1 MDGAP
6 PIRRPWMLIAAALV
20 LLSMLAYVLVGAY
33 LPSRQRMAGLEIE
46 LKDLYQKEAELQT
59 QLAQALQKSTM
70 LQQQVG
76 ALAAE
81 RDALLRRTRELE
93 QGLRKREI
101 GRASCRERV

>member
-20 LLSMLAYVLVGAY
+20 LLIMLAYVLVGAY
-33 LPSRQRMAGLEIE
+33 LPSRQRTAGLEIE
-46 LKDLYQKEAELQT
+46 LKDVYQKEAELQT
-59 QLAQALQKSTM
+59 QLAQALQKSAV
-70 LQQQVG
+70 LQQEVG

-93 QGLRKREI
+93 QELRKRG
-101 GRASCRERV
+101 GRRR

>member
-46 LKDLYQKEAELQT
+46 LKDVYQKEAELQT
-59 QLAQALQKSTM
+59 QLAQALQKSTV

-93 QGLRKREI
+93 QELLRKRG
-101 GRASCRERV
+101 GRRR

>member
-20 LLSMLAYVLVGAY
+20 LLIMLAYVLVGAY

-46 LKDLYQKEAELQT
+46 LKDVYQKEAELQT
-59 QLAQALQKSTM
+59 QLAQSLQKSTV
-70 LQQQVG
+70 LQQQIG

-81 RDALLRRTRELE
+81 RDALLRPTGGLE
-93 QGLRKREI
+93 QELRKRG
-101 GRASCRERV
+101 GRPP

>member
-20 LLSMLAYVLVGAY
+20 LLIMLAYVLVGAY
-33 LPSRQRMAGLEIE
+33 LPSRQRMAGLELE
-46 LKDLYQKEAELQT
+46 LKDVYQKEAELQT
-59 QLAQALQKSTM
+59 QLAQALQKSAV
-70 LQQQVG
+70 LQQEVG

-93 QGLRKREI
+93 QELRKRG
-101 GRASCRERV
+101 GRRR

>member
-46 LKDLYQKEAELQT
+46 LKDLYQKGAEQALVRFAGADRNPQVPREAER
-59 QLAQALQKSTM
+59 LAVPHEDPRPVESVADR
-70 LQQQVG
+70 V
-76 ALAAE
+76 
-81 RDALLRRTRELE
+81 
-93 QGLRKREI
+93 
-101 GRASCRERV
+101 RARADLDE

>member
-1 MDGAP
+1 MDGP
-6 PIRRPWMLIAAALV
+6 PPTRRPWMLIAAALV
-20 LLSMLAYVLVGAY
+20 LLIMLAYVLVGAY

-93 QGLRKREI
+93 QELRKRG
-101 GRASCRERV
+101 GRRR

>member
-6 PIRRPWMLIAAALV
+6 PSRRPWMLIAAALV
-20 LLSMLAYVLVGAY
+20 LLIMLAYVLLGAY

-46 LKDLYQKEAELQT
+46 LKDVYQKEAELQT
-59 QLAQALQKSTM
+59 QLAQALQKGTV
-70 LQQQVG
+70 LQQQVA

-93 QGLRKREI
+93 QELLRKRG
-101 GRASCRERV
+101 GRRR

>member
-20 LLSMLAYVLVGAY
+20 LLIMLAYVLLGAY

-93 QGLRKREI
+93 QELRKRG
-101 GRASCRERV
+101 GRRR

>member
-1 MDGAP
+1 MDGVP
-6 PIRRPWMLIAAALV
+6 PSRRPWMLIAAALV
-20 LLSMLAYVLVGAY
+20 LLIMLAYVLLGAY

-93 QGLRKREI
+93 QELRKRG
-101 GRASCRERV
+101 GRRR

>member
-1 MDGAP
+1 MDGVP
-6 PIRRPWMLIAAALV
+6 PSRRPWMLIAAALV
-20 LLSMLAYVLVGAY
+20 LLIMLAYVLVGAY

-93 QGLRKREI
+93 QELRKRG
-101 GRASCRERV
+101 GRRR

>member
-20 LLSMLAYVLVGAY
+20 LLIMLAYVLVGAY
-33 LPSRQRMAGLEIE
+33 LPSRQRIAGLELE
-46 LKDLYQKEAELQT
+46 LKDVYQKEAELQT
-59 QLAQALQKSTM
+59 QLAQALQKSAV

-93 QGLRKREI
+93 QELRKRG
-101 GRASCRERV
+101 GRRR

>member
-20 LLSMLAYVLVGAY
+20 LLIMLAYVLVGAY

-46 LKDLYQKEAELQT
+46 LKDVYQKEAELQT
-59 QLAQALQKSTM
+59 QLAQSLQKSTV
-70 LQQQVG
+70 LQQQIG

-93 QGLRKREI
+93 QELRKRG
-101 GRASCRERV
+101 GRRR

>member
-20 LLSMLAYVLVGAY
+20 LLIMLAYVLVGAY
-33 LPSRQRMAGLEIE
+33 LPSRQRIAGLELE
-46 LKDLYQKEAELQT
+46 LKDVYQKEAELQT
-59 QLAQALQKSTM
+59 QLAQALQKSTV

-93 QGLRKREI
+93 QELRKRG
-101 GRASCRERV
+101 GRRR